1 MVGTGGHTHAGTQC
15 TGVVAHLYTPD
26 RFPVQAHASSVYLA
40 AAAIELTLYISV
52 TRQAIK
58 YPPQGWP
65 GWHWIFMTA
74 DFSNYQMNQLK
85 DAIMRYVRMFF
96 VSRDCNIYSV

>member
-1 MVGTGGHTHAGTQC
+1 MLAMPAAVLPSVWWRRAVSAAAAGGTAGHTHARTQR
-15 TGVVAHLYTPD
+15 TRVVTHLYTCD
-26 RFPVQAHASSVYLA
+26 RFGRQAHASSVYLA
-40 AAAIELTLYISV
+40 AAAIELTVYISV

-74 DFSNYQMNQLK
+74 DFSNYQME
-85 DAIMRYVRMFF
+85 
-96 VSRDCNIYSV
+96 